1 MFACG
6 ACLVG
11 VMLYEC
17 RKKENCFSGAQV
29 YEYRLVA
36 GCNEALLEALGTVG
50 DLTVKTHFP
59 RPFFQVVFE
68 DGTTVSGILQDNVMK
83 AVFPE
88 NKWQDS
94 RMCWETLLAAILSD
108 CAKKSK

>member
-1 MFACG
+1 MLACG
-6 ACLVG
+6 ACLVD

-29 YEYRLVA
+29 YEYCLLA
-36 GCNEALLEALGTVG
+36 GDNEALQEVLGTVG
-50 DLTVKTHFP
+50 DLTVKMHFP
-59 RPFFQVVFE
+59 RPFFRVAFA

-88 NKWQDS
+88 KQWHDS
-94 RMCWETLLAAILSD
+94 RMRWEALLTAILSGSV
-108 CAKKSK
+108 K